1 MFRGSAAVF
10 ESVALGLKPIYL
22 DVKHEPNINPFKDSF
37 SNKYNVIDPKDI
49 FRVLKE
55 YKVKKIDNKIIQY
68 VNEYFTKIDINQIK
82 SLL

>member
-1 MFRGSAAVF
+1 MNYKIFLLIFFLFSCTSSNVNK
-10 ESVALGLKPIYL
+10 SK
-22 DVKHEPNINPFKDSF
+22 DVIFKDSF

-68 VNEYFTKIDINQIK
+68 ANDYFTKIDINQIK